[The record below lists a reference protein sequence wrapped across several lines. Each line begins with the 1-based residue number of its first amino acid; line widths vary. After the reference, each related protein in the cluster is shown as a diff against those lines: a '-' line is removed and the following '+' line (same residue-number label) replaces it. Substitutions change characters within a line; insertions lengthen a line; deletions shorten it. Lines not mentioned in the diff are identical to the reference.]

1 MQPSEVAPDILLRLE
16 EMVLG
21 RRRPV
26 LVGQN
31 GEHVGLPEALND
43 LLVFVVDA
51 MKREQAICLMPE
63 DAALTT
69 QAAAQFLGMS
79 RPYLLRLLDAGK
91 MPFHRVGTH
100 RRILLRDLRAYQ
112 AQRDRER
119 HSRLDGLTEAVDA
132 AGVYDRV
139 RRVLLDGC
147 ALYPF
152 TDCAS
157 YLWPGGIRRTQ

>member
-1 MQPSEVAPDILLRLE
+1 MEPSEVAPDILLRLE

-112 AQRDRER
+112 A
-119 HSRLDGLTEAVDA
+119 
-132 AGVYDRV
+132 
-139 RRVLLDGC
+139 
-147 ALYPF
+147 
-152 TDCAS
+152 
-157 YLWPGGIRRTQ
+157 